1 MNEVQYNSLLATISN
16 RVYKKRNHETYL
28 EFEENWKY
36 YYDEIYKK
44 YYSPKEQ
51 LRLIICES
59 GPENLNNYMFSEHLL
74 DQLLTIENDKYLQ
87 QIFTGVFPNFSNN
100 NLPTRR
106 NALIE
111 LAKKNI
117 LILDL
122 LPTHGIKLTS
132 DERRNINKKI
142 NVFPIN
148 KITSLLFIR
157 GVKLN
162 YVFAVPPTLYT
173 QNLLSNL
180 LDNNFVERGN
190 INIGQG
196 HCPSRNAL
204 SSLIKNKLFL

>member
-1 MNEVQYNSLLATISN
+1 MEEVQYNSLLAIISN
-16 RVYKKRNHETYL
+16 RVYNKRNFETYQS
-28 EFEENWKY
+28 FEKNWNY
-36 YYDEIYKK
+36 YYDKIYKK
-44 YYSPKEQ
+44 YYLPEKQ

-59 GPENLNNYMFSEHLL
+59 GPETLNNYMFSEHLL
-74 DQLLTIENDKYLQ
+74 DQQLTTDNDKYLQ
-87 QIFTGVFPNFSNN
+87 QIFSGVFPNIRNN

-106 NALIE
+106 IALIE

-132 DERRNINKKI
+132 DERRNINLNII
-142 NVFPIN
+142 NFPIN
-148 KITSLLFIR
+148 KITDLVFIR

-173 QNLLSNL
+173 QNLLSNF
-180 LDNNFVERGN
+180 LDNNFVETGN
-190 INIGQG
+190 LNIGQG

-204 SSLIKNKLFL
+204 WNLIVNNLF